1 MKGESADSV
10 PHSPLAG
17 LRLPRSRGGKPL
29 GPVPSIEF
37 EAVARAMIQPVACA
51 NGTRVTAQ
59 SPCHQAARRV
69 FDPLIEPATVYSQ
82 AGAPMEQVGGLSVA
96 VA

>member
-1 MKGESADSV
+1 
-10 PHSPLAG
+10 
-17 LRLPRSRGGKPL
+17 
-29 GPVPSIEF
+29 
-37 EAVARAMIQPVACA
+37 MIQPVACA

-96 VA
+96 VV